1 MNFQQV
7 KTAICDGSFDLQLG
21 ALQRVI
27 TRRQKQIRQQ
37 NLYRPRIGDKV
48 VIRDWYPQTTK
59 GRVGTVL
66 YSNKDMAIVTFVTEN
81 QQFIDCHVPLRNC
94 APAQSEVACE

>member
-7 KTAICDGSFDLQLG
+7 KAAIRDGSFDLQLE
-21 ALQRVI
+21 AIQRVAA
-27 TRRQKQIRQQ
+27 RRQKQGRQQ

-48 VIRDWYPQTTK
+48 VIHDWYPQTTE

-66 YSNKDMAIVTFVTEN
+66 YSNKDMAIVTFVTED

-94 APAQSEVACE
+94 APAQSECARE

>member
-7 KTAICDGSFDLQLG
+7 KAAIRDGSFDLHLE
-21 ALQRVI
+21 AIHRVI
-27 TRRQKQIRQQ
+27 TRRQKQIRKQ

-48 VIRDWYPQTTK
+48 VIRDWYPQTTE

-66 YSNKDMAIVTFVTEN
+66 YSNKDMAILTFVTEN
-81 QQFIDCHVPLRNC
+81 QQFIDCHVPLQNC
-94 APAQSEVACE
+94 APAQSECVCE